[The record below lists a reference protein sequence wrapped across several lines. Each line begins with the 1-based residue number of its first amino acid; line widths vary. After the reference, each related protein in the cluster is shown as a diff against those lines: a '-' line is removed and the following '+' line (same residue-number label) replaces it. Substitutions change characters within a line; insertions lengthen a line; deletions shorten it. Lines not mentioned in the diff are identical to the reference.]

1 MQSFHNYECRYSAL
15 LYTNNTVLLQEIELQ
30 VKMKNN
36 LKKKKVPTALGVQ
49 LVSRK
54 LVN

>member
-36 LKKKKVPTALGVQ
+36 LKKKVPTALGVQ